1 MTNSARNLLVVSSFC
16 LGFFGLVPAPY
27 ALSEDTD
34 TSRVLEEIV
43 VTAQRR
49 EQAISDVPQSLQ
61 AFTGD
66 YMEDA
71 SIKSIGDTIDLIPSA
86 SQVASISAASTVYQ
100 IRAISP
106 SEGTGDATVGYYLDN
121 FPYALTGLAYAPVV
135 DYFDIDRVEVL
146 RGPSGTLYG
155 LGSLGGTIKTITK
168 EPKLDRFEG
177 AVKVSGAW
185 SDDADASSSADLML
199 NTPLI
204 EDKLALRA
212 VVSWR
217 DRGGYAEIIP
227 YSKENGNGSEKTTSR
242 IQLLAQPTDKLSM
255 KLSWWN
261 SRARQDYLDR
271 VTFADPPRID
281 NTAGSGDSDYDIYVA
296 DVEYDLG
303 FATLLSTTGYLKNE
317 ISDDNDGCIA
327 LPVGC
332 FESQIP
338 NDSKSINQ
346 DLRIT
351 GDTMGG
357 SLSYIVGLFY
367 QDAET
372 EGGQDVL
379 LPDNTQVPGN
389 LGLEILNNNLT
400 ESESWAIYGEGTYSF
415 PDLPLELTVG
425 LRYYREERTFDQ
437 QSSLELLSL
446 GILSPTVGTSGYD
459 EDTYNPRVN
468 LSWRPT
474 SNGMVYIGATKGFR
488 SGAINSTA
496 QVDAANAAL
505 GSNFTPTNGP
515 DELWN
520 YELGTKWTLFD
531 GALDV
536 NAAVYRIDWSDAQIA
551 ISPAAQF
558 IIVPMGDVEG
568 TGFDLEFLW
577 RTPVAGLTVSASGN
591 VNNTELED
599 VDPLIQASSAPRLVY
614 MKNGNQLVGTVEKTF
629 ATVVNYAH
637 PRPLYDD
644 WMLNFNM
651 RYTYR
656 GEQQSSYDGRYT
668 PSIELGYL
676 RLSVGNDR
684 YELELFADNVTD
696 EPGPISVPGGQNVVP
711 YPRTIGLGL
720 QARF

>member
-1 MTNSARNLLVVSSFC
+1 VKAIVSAVNAAIVFSVSTIVATINVHASDRS
-16 LGFFGLVPAPY
+16 A
-27 ALSEDTD
+27 SEI
-34 TSRVLEEIV
+34 EEIV

-61 AFTGD
+61 AFSGRD
-66 YMEDA
+66 MEEA

-106 SEGTGDATVGYYLDN
+106 SEGTGDATVGYYMDN
-121 FPYALTGLAYAPVV
+121 FPFALTGLAYAPVV

-155 LGSLGGTIKTITK
+155 LGSLGGTIKTITN
-168 EPKLDRFEG
+168 EPKLDRYEW
-177 AVKVSGAW
+177 AIKMSGAW
-185 SDDADASSSADLML
+185 ADDADTSNSADVMF
-199 NTPLI
+199 NAPLI

-212 VVSWR
+212 VLSWR
-217 DRGGYAEIIP
+217 ERGGYAEIIP
-227 YSKENGNGSEKTTSR
+227 YGEKNGNGSKRTTSR
-242 IQLLAQPTDKLSM
+242 VQLLAQPSEKLSA

-281 NTAGSGDSDYDIYVA
+281 NTDGSGESDYDIYVL
-296 DVEYDLG
+296 DLEYDLG
-303 FATLLSTTGYLKNE
+303 FATLLSTTGYMKNE

-346 DLRIT
+346 DLRMT
-351 GDTMGG
+351 GSLMDD
-357 SLSYIVGLFY
+357 SLSYIVGVFY

-372 EGGQDVL
+372 GGGQDVL

-389 LGLEILNNNLT
+389 VGLEILNNNLT
-400 ESESWAIYGEGTYSF
+400 ESKSWAIYGEGTYAF
-415 PDLPLELTVG
+415 EDVPLELTVG
-425 LRYYREERTFDQ
+425 LRYYKEERDFDQ
-437 QSSLELLSL
+437 QSSLRLLSL
-446 GILSPTVGTSGYD
+446 GAFIPTVGTSGYD
-459 EDTYNPRVN
+459 EDTFNPRVN
-468 LSWRPT
+468 LSWRP
-474 SNGMVYIGATKGFR
+474 NANAMFYIGATKGFR
-488 SGAINSTA
+488 SGAINSSA
-496 QVDAANAAL
+496 QVSAANAAL

-520 YELGTKWTLFD
+520 YELGTKLSLFE
-531 GALDV
+531 GALDL
-536 NAAVYRIDWSDAQIA
+536 NAAVYSIDWSDAQIA

-558 IIVPMGDVEG
+558 IIVPMGDVKG
-568 TGFDLEFLW
+568 TGVDLELLW
-577 RTPVAGLTVSASGN
+577 RTPVQGLTVSASGN
-591 VNNTELED
+591 VNSTELEN
-599 VDPLIQASSAPRLVY
+599 VDPLIQASNAPRLSY
-614 MKNGNQLVGTVEKTF
+614 MKNGNQLVGTVEETF

-637 PRPLYDD
+637 PRPVYED
-644 WMLNFNM
+644 WSLNFNI

-656 GEQQSSYDGRYT
+656 GDQQSSYDGRYT
-668 PSIELGYL
+668 PSIELGYM
-676 RLSVGNDR
+676 RLSVGNER
-684 YELELFADNVTD
+684 YEIELFSDNITD
-696 EPGPISVPGGQNVVP
+696 EPGPISVPGGQHVVP
-711 YPRTIGLGL
+711 YPRTIGLGF

>member
-1 MTNSARNLLVVSSFC
+1 LNNNRSNPLAALLLVCTSFSV
-16 LGFFGLVPAPY
+16 VPASS
-27 ALSEDTD
+27 AADSDASAE
-34 TSRVLEEIV
+34 LEEIV

-61 AFTGD
+61 AFSGD

-71 SIKSIGDTIDLIPSA
+71 SIKSIGDTIDLIPGA

-100 IRAISP
+100 IRAVSP

-121 FPYALTGLAYAPVV
+121 FPFALTGLAYAPVV
-135 DYFDIDRVEVL
+135 DYFDMNRVEVL

-155 LGSLGGTIKTITK
+155 LGSLGGTIKTITNA
-168 EPKLDRFEG
+168 PKLDRVEG
-177 AVKVSGAW
+177 AFKVSGAW
-185 SDDADASSSADLML
+185 SDDADTSSSADVMF
-199 NTPLI
+199 NVPLI

-227 YSKENGNGSEKTTSR
+227 YAEKNGNGSEKTTSR
-242 IQLLAQPTDKLSM
+242 IQLLAEPNEKLSL

-281 NTAGSGDSDYDIYVA
+281 NTAGSGDSDYDIYVV

-303 FATLLSTTGYLKNE
+303 FATLLSTTGYMKNE
-317 ISDDNDGCIA
+317 ISDNNDGCIA

-338 NDSKSINQ
+338 NDSKSMNQ
-346 DLRIT
+346 DLRLT
-351 GDTMGG
+351 GMAMND

-367 QDAET
+367 QNSET

-389 LGLEILNNNLT
+389 LGLEILNNNLI
-400 ESESWAIYGEGTYSF
+400 ESESWAIYGEGTYAFS
-415 PDLPLELTVG
+415 DVPLELTLG
-425 LRYYREERTFDQ
+425 FRYYSEQRDFDE
-437 QSSLELLSL
+437 QSSLALLSL
-446 GILSPTVGTSGYD
+446 GVFVPTVGTSGYD
-459 EDTYNPRVN
+459 EDTFNPRFN
-468 LSWRPT
+468 LAWRPT

-488 SGAINSTA
+488 SGAINSNA
-496 QVDAANAAL
+496 QVEAANAVL
-505 GSNFTPTNGP
+505 GSNFTPTNDP
-515 DELWN
+515 DELWS
-520 YELGTKWTLFD
+520 YEIGTKWTLFD
-531 GALDV
+531 GALDI
-536 NAAVYRIDWSDAQIA
+536 NASVYRLDWSDAQIS

-568 TGFDLEFLW
+568 TGLDLELFW
-577 RTPVAGLTVSASGN
+577 RTPVDGLTVSLNGN
-591 VNNTELED
+591 VNDTELQN
-599 VDPLIQASSAPRLVY
+599 VDPQIQESDAPRLVY
-614 MKNGNQLVGTVEKTF
+614 MKNGNQLVGTVEETF

-637 PRPLYDD
+637 PRPVYDD
-644 WMLNFNM
+644 WMLNFNI

-656 GEQQSSYDGRYT
+656 GEQQSPYDGRYT
-668 PSIELGYL
+668 PSIELGSM
-676 RLSVGNDR
+676 RLSVGNQR
-684 YELELFADNVTD
+684 YEVELFSDNFTD
-696 EPGPISVPGGQNVVP
+696 EPGPISVPGGQHIVP
-711 YPRTIGLGL
+711 YPRTIGLGF

>member
-1 MTNSARNLLVVSSFC
+1 MNNNRSNPLAALLLVCTSFSV
-16 LGFFGLVPAPY
+16 VPASS
-27 ALSEDTD
+27 AADSDASAE
-34 TSRVLEEIV
+34 LEEIV

-61 AFTGD
+61 AFSGD

-71 SIKSIGDTIDLIPSA
+71 SIKSIGDTIDLIPGA

-100 IRAISP
+100 IRAVSP

-121 FPYALTGLAYAPVV
+121 FPFALTGLAYAPVV
-135 DYFDIDRVEVL
+135 DYFDMNRVEVL

-155 LGSLGGTIKTITK
+155 LGSLGGTIKTITNA
-168 EPKLDRFEG
+168 PKLDRVEG
-177 AVKVSGAW
+177 AFKVSGAW
-185 SDDADASSSADLML
+185 SDDADTSSSADVMF
-199 NTPLI
+199 NVPLI

-227 YSKENGNGSEKTTSR
+227 YAEKNGNGSEKTTSR
-242 IQLLAQPTDKLSM
+242 IQLLAEPNEKLSL

-281 NTAGSGDSDYDIYVA
+281 NTAGSGDSDYDIYVV

-303 FATLLSTTGYLKNE
+303 FATLLSTTGYMKNE
-317 ISDDNDGCIA
+317 ISDNNDGCIA

-338 NDSKSINQ
+338 NDSKSMNQ
-346 DLRIT
+346 DLRLT
-351 GDTMGG
+351 GMAMND

-367 QDAET
+367 QNSET

-389 LGLEILNNNLT
+389 LGLEILNNNLI
-400 ESESWAIYGEGTYSF
+400 ESESWAIYGEGTYAFS
-415 PDLPLELTVG
+415 DVPLELTLG
-425 LRYYREERTFDQ
+425 FRYYSEQRDFDE
-437 QSSLELLSL
+437 QSSLALLSL
-446 GILSPTVGTSGYD
+446 GVFVPTVGTSGYD
-459 EDTYNPRVN
+459 EDTFNPRFN
-468 LSWRPT
+468 LAWRPT

-488 SGAINSTA
+488 SGAINSNA
-496 QVDAANAAL
+496 QVEAANAVL
-505 GSNFTPTNGP
+505 GSNFTPTNDP
-515 DELWN
+515 DELWS
-520 YELGTKWTLFD
+520 YEIGTKWTLFD
-531 GALDV
+531 GALDI
-536 NAAVYRIDWSDAQIA
+536 NASVYRLDWSDAQIS

-568 TGFDLEFLW
+568 TGLDLELFW
-577 RTPVAGLTVSASGN
+577 RTPVDGLTVSLNGN
-591 VNNTELED
+591 VNDTELQN
-599 VDPLIQASSAPRLVY
+599 VDPQIQESDAPRLVY
-614 MKNGNQLVGTVEKTF
+614 MKNGNQLVGTVEETF

-637 PRPLYDD
+637 PRPVYDD
-644 WMLNFNM
+644 WMLNFNI

-656 GEQQSSYDGRYT
+656 GEQQSPYDGRYT
-668 PSIELGYL
+668 PSIELGSM
-676 RLSVGNDR
+676 RLSVGNQR
-684 YELELFADNVTD
+684 YEVELFSDNFTD
-696 EPGPISVPGGQNVVP
+696 EPGPISVPGGQHIVP
-711 YPRTIGLGL
+711 YPRTIGLGF